1 MPSNFFS
8 HLFLHRSN
16 SYFLAEQTDRLC
28 HRTYSGS
35 GNMLGAFIAAKT
47 AIKTGVGFIKWLIIA
62 MVLFSA
68 IQLFSSVN

>member
-1 MPSNFFS
+1 
-8 HLFLHRSN
+8 
-16 SYFLAEQTDRLC
+16 
-28 HRTYSGS
+28 
-35 GNMLGAFIAAKT
+35 MLGAFIAAKT